1 MALRVGLAAAV
12 LWLGASGALAQPAVG
27 ADDAD
32 RQEADAIIAY
42 GNVAGAFD
50 NITDG
55 DLPMIRHKASGL
67 ICRFSMDDSSHGVR
81 LSRDER
87 HHTDTVTCQAHTRE
101 GWNVSAAATGFT
113 FNPTLEDAFAPA
125 SRGFRVQ
132 FRGAK
137 PAVGAFAETA
147 GPTPTRTLRLT
158 RVVDGKPPFARRQV
172 AVAGR
177 WVYVIDI
184 EAATAQAQ
192 DVDRAGADLARAAL
206 KDAPRMA
213 EAAPPKAAVKK
224 P

>member
-1 MALRVGLAAAV
+1 MALRVGLVAAV
-12 LWLGASGALAQPAVG
+12 LWLGASAAFAQPATDPET
-27 ADDAD
+27 A

-42 GNVAGAFD
+42 GNAAGAFD
-50 NITDG
+50 NITDSG
-55 DLPMIRHKASGL
+55 SPTIRHKASGL
-67 ICRFSMDDSSHGVR
+67 ICRFAMDDSNHGVR
-81 LSRDER
+81 LSHDARR
-87 HHTDTVTCQAHTRE
+87 HTDTVTCQAHTRE

-113 FNPTLEDAFAPA
+113 FNPTLEDAFGPA

-137 PAVGAFAETA
+137 PAVGAFAETS
-147 GPTPTRTLRLT
+147 GPTPARTLRLT
-158 RVVDGKPPFARRQV
+158 RVTDGRLTFARRQV

-184 EAATAQAQ
+184 DAPTAQPQ

-206 KDAPRMA
+206 KDAPRLA
-213 EAAPPKAAVKK
+213 DLAPPKAAVKK